1 MNQKPVE
8 SIAAAGNT
16 EIPCYLAIRSLGFE
30 ISRVEEE
37 NILSNTELWVA
48 ENSEFRFLAS
58 SHLELL
64 GLISMRQ
71 IRGQNWKA
79 EDREI
84 DDYFEKY
91 DSGSQ

>member
-8 SIAAAGNT
+8 TIAAAGNT
-16 EIPCYLAIRSLGFE
+16 EIPCYLAIKSLGFD
-30 ISRVEEE
+30 ISKAEVDTT
-37 NILSNTELWVA
+37 LSAAQLWVA

-64 GLISMRQ
+64 GLISMRK

-84 DDYFEKY
+84 DDYFEEHE
-91 DSGSQ
+91 SHS